1 MIRCFLSIVEMHG
14 SFVFT
19 NEREGLDQYGFD
31 LNKRIDIN
39 QIIVLLVLKH
49 LGEEGMRVLEKM

>member
-1 MIRCFLSIVEMHG
+1 MHG

-49 LGEEGMRVLEKM
+49 LGEEGMRVLERM